1 MNFTYQITSR
11 PLSLLSFETK
21 VQVQLMWMEQSLDH
35 SRDTTYDRILLK
47 KTSIFH
53 IDIHWCIW
61 LKLIES
67 RSMPSGHIM
76 FFLIGLI
83 ESGWCCCC
91 WRQVLANDSI
101 ANVPLRRLNR
111 TIPTT
116 KRTVSTTEIIV
127 AMIMMKRSRR
137 SANRNYNRSE
147 RMNSKGFH
155 SNVFT
160 NCRTGTGSFSSVS
173 SLGRFFCLLNHCR
186 QLNKLW
192 DERENWLKTIVNI
205 WTYLL
210 LNDCLS
216 LSRSV
221 WLMSVLEEVVA
232 SNGSLSFAIL
242 FLAKYFIARK
252 RNAR

>member
-1 MNFTYQITSR
+1 MIEYYWR
-11 PLSLLSFETK
+11 KHL
-21 VQVQLMWMEQSLDH
+21 
-35 SRDTTYDRILLK
+35 
-47 KTSIFH
+47 FH

-61 LKLIES
+61 LKLIEL
-67 RSMPSGHIM
+67 RSMPSGHVM

-83 ESGWCCCC
+83 ESCWCCCCC

-101 ANVPLRRLNR
+101 ANSPLRRLNR
-111 TIPTT
+111 TISTT

-137 SANRNYNRSE
+137 SANRNYNRTE
-147 RMNSKGFH
+147 RINSKRFH